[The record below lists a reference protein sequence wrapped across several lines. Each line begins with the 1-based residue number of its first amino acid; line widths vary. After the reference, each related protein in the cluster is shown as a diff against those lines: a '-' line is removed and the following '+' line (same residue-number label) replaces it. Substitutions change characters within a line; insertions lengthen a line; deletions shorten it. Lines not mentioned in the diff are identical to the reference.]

1 MALVFY
7 YNDMLQKVTMQ
18 RTQRFLAFVCYWKNP
33 IAQLLEK

>member
-18 RTQRFLAFVCYWKNP
+18 RTEQIFSFC
-33 IAQLLEK
+33 LLPKEPS

>member
-18 RTQRFLAFVCYWKNP
+18 KN
-33 IAQLLEK
+33 QHFSFCLLPKEPS